1 MLFWELLILQQ
12 QTMLI
17 LKISELFKNWGR
29 SKFILGSL
37 SKCIFE
43 RCTSTGSELL
53 SLLICHNSSKF
64 LLLSVYGLIN
74 CPRID
79 TVHFWLTCVAQKR
92 LCLSSLLCT
101 KLFLDTMILIVF
113 GVFNPKF
120 NIYIQ
125 ILQTELHTFPY
136 SRTPITQ
143 TPF

>member
-43 RCTSTGSELL
+43 RCTSTGSEFL
-53 SLLICHNSSKF
+53 SLLICHNASKF
-64 LLLSVYGLIN
+64 YCCVYGLLN
-74 CPRID
+74 CPRMD

-101 KLFLDTMILIVF
+101 KLFLDTVMLIVF

-120 NIYIQ
+120 SIQ
-125 ILQTELHTFPY
+125 KQIVRTELYTFP
-136 SRTPITQ
+136 
-143 TPF
+143 

>member
-1 MLFWELLILQQ
+1 MTLQQ

-43 RCTSTGSELL
+43 RRTSTGSELL
-53 SLLICHNSSKF
+53 SLLICRNASKF
-64 LLLSVYGLIN
+64 VLLSVYGLIN
-74 CPRID
+74 CPRMD
-79 TVHFWLTCVAQKR
+79 TVHSWLTCVAQKR
-92 LCLSSLLCT
+92 LCLSSLLHT
-101 KLFLDTMILIVF
+101 KVFLDTVILIVF

-125 ILQTELHTFPY
+125 IVQTELLTFPY

-143 TPF
+143 TPC

>member
-37 SKCIFE
+37 SKCSFE
-43 RCTSTGSELL
+43 RCTSTGSELF
-53 SLLICHNSSKF
+53 SLLICRNTFKF
-64 LLLSVYGLIN
+64 VLLSVYGLIN
-74 CPRID
+74 CPRVD
-79 TVHFWLTCVAQKR
+79 TVRFWLTCIAQKR

-101 KLFLDTMILIVF
+101 KLFLDTVILIVF

-125 ILQTELHTFPY
+125 ILRTELHTFPY

>member
-53 SLLICHNSSKF
+53 SLPICHNASKF
-64 LLLSVYGLIN
+64 VFLSIHGLIN
-74 CPRID
+74 CPRMD
-79 TVHFWLTCVAQKR
+79 TVHYWLMCVAQKR

-101 KLFLDTMILIVF
+101 KLFLDTVILIVF

-125 ILQTELHTFPY
+125 ILQTELHTFP
-136 SRTPITQ
+136 
-143 TPF
+143 

>member
-1 MLFWELLILQQ
+1 
-12 QTMLI
+12 MLI

-43 RCTSTGSELL
+43 RCTSTGSEFL
-53 SLLICHNSSKF
+53 SLLICHNASKF
-64 LLLSVYGLIN
+64 LLLSVYGLLN
-74 CPRID
+74 CPRMD

-101 KLFLDTMILIVF
+101 KLFLDTVMLIVF

-120 NIYIQ
+120 SIQ
-125 ILQTELHTFPY
+125 KQIVRTELYTFP
-136 SRTPITQ
+136 
-143 TPF
+143 